1 MRRVSIAQYTYT
13 VTHVNPVR
21 RTATYDPEAAPASCF
36 FTYCRALFERDAL
49 PMETQTPT
57 YVAEEITKLLNSLLK
72 KHTYELIDVIPI
84 ETTSPAEMGP
94 SGSRLSRRKPEEA
107 KAQRRVT
114 FSNEREVLLY
124 DPAPVRHANNLL
136 GNIASQEQAL
146 AEFEAEWHA
155 RHHGHHDH
163 HHHSHHSEH
172 AHGHHHGHSHTHT
185 EEVPIEQVEGFAE
198 ALTDLESVKNAL
210 LEVEKEIFKGLGM
223 ESPFKETDPK
233 PEKGA
238 TQRHPPQG
246 NYFPPPKEVRLKQ
259 AQQANQ
265 YLHETI
271 TPKLLDTLSGA
282 CLAIPAERN
291 NFFRFRPE
299 VTAVPIGVRN
309 PVTHAVQHRKGLYDA
324 NYIRCPNTVA
334 AIAARR
340 PTEALPNQRLF
351 WEMQLQQRMTLL
363 IDAQDPNQEPI
374 DYYPNVVNTS
384 RTYDHL
390 SVTCTAATDN
400 TVTLQI
406 HNGQTRATQSL
417 TVLIHRRPAQ
427 ISRATARDLEALC
440 NQVLLLSP
448 RSATIACE
456 NGIGATG
463 LVWAAILIAKQID
476 AGQMNWHNKEGKI
489 NRIVRGLKA
498 QRHPFIVSTPQERIA
513 LSQLADHLL
522 IAKDQATGRAA
533 TAMPPPESEETE

>member
-21 RTATYDPEAAPASCF
+21 RTATYDPEAGPASCF

-49 PMETQTPT
+49 PMETQAPT
-57 YVAEEITKLLNSLLK
+57 QVAEEITKLLNSLLK
-72 KHTYELIDVIPI
+72 KHTYELVDVIPI
-84 ETTSPAEMGP
+84 ETTLPAEIGP
-94 SGSRLSRRKPEEA
+94 SGSRISRPKPTQAEAPRK
-107 KAQRRVT
+107 VT
-114 FSNEREVLLY
+114 FAQERTVLLY
-124 DPAPVRHANNLL
+124 DPKPVQQANNLL
-136 GNIASQEQAL
+136 KNITSQEQAL
-146 AEFEAEWHA
+146 AKFEARWHA
-155 RHHGHHDH
+155 HHHRHHDDH
-163 HHHSHHSEH
+163 HHGHHSEH
-172 AHGHHHGHSHTHT
+172 AHGHHHEHGHSHAHI
-185 EEVPIEQVEGFAE
+185 EEVPIEQIEGFAE
-198 ALTDLESVKNAL
+198 ARAELEEAKEAL
-210 LEVEKEIFKGLGM
+210 LKVEEEIFAKCGM

-238 TQRHPPQG
+238 TQQHLPQG
-246 NYFPPPKEVRLKQ
+246 NYPPPPNEVKLKQ
-259 AQQANQ
+259 AQQASQ

-271 TPKLLDTLSGA
+271 TPKLLDTLSSA

-324 NYIRCPNTVA
+324 SYIRCPNTVA

-340 PTEALPNQRLF
+340 PTEGLQNQSLF
-351 WEMQLQQRMTLL
+351 WQMLLQQRTALL
-363 IDAQDPNQEPI
+363 IDAQHSDREPI
-374 DYYPNVVNTS
+374 NYYPDVVGTC
-384 RTYDHL
+384 RAYDHL
-390 SVTCTAATDN
+390 SVTCTATTGN

-406 HNGQTRATQSL
+406 HNGQTKATQSL
-417 TVLIHRRPAQ
+417 TVLIHRRPAE
-427 ISRATARDLEALC
+427 ISRKTARDLEALC
-440 NQVLLLSP
+440 NQVLSLSP

-463 LVWAAILIAKQID
+463 LIWAAILIAKQID
-476 AGQMNWHNKEGKI
+476 DGHINWHNKEGKI

-498 QRHPFIVSTPQERIA
+498 QRHPFIVSTSEERIT

-522 IAKDQATGRAA
+522 LAKDQATGRAA
-533 TAMPPPESEETE
+533 TAMPPPESE